1 MHDSGPQNI
10 TQLLRNFNQEQPE
23 VRDELFRKVYDEL
36 YKCAKSQRNRWDGN
50 YTLNT
55 TALVNESYLKL
66 VDQEFDNLQSR
77 AHFYALASKAMRHIL
92 INYARDKQRQ
102 KRGGGKPKISLDELD
117 IAPQGNLE
125 LSRKRLE
132 LLLILENAL
141 QKLEE
146 ISPRQ
151 CKIIECR
158 YFGEMT
164 IKDTATALGVSSKTV
179 TRSWKTAR
187 LWLYREMK
195 KELD

>member
-1 MHDSGPQNI
+1 
-10 TQLLRNFNQEQPE
+10 
-23 VRDELFRKVYDEL
+23 
-36 YKCAKSQRNRWDGN
+36 
-50 YTLNT
+50 
-55 TALVNESYLKL
+55 
-66 VDQEFDNLQSR
+66 
-77 AHFYALASKAMRHIL
+77 MRHIL

-117 IAPQGNLE
+117 ISPQGNIE
-125 LSRKRLE
+125 LSRERLE